1 MTQFQYAKDTVF
13 ELRQNIIDA
22 ADEAV
27 ENEQWIALN
36 NLFDALETVTDLY
49 INITRTEYEQKI
61 KDLEKELKGVS
72 NNDRD
77 INCTQEHHEIR

>member
-1 MTQFQYAKDTVF
+1 MTMFEYAKDTVF

-22 ADEAV
+22 ADEAA

-49 INITRTEYEQKI
+49 INMTRAEYEQKI
-61 KDLEKELKGVS
+61 KDLEKELEGVKQ
-72 NNDRD
+72 NDK
-77 INCTQEHHEIR
+77 